1 MFTEKQRQE
10 IIFLAIIQWK
20 HASTLHLVGEYNTS
34 INDDKF
40 MDAILFLINNPSI
53 FSTVCHQD
61 VFEYEMEY
69 EMEYEPITYDEIRL
83 VLNQPLRHLME

>member
-1 MFTEKQRQE
+1 MLTEKQRQE

-34 INDDKF
+34 IDDDNF

-69 EMEYEPITYDEIRL
+69 EPITYDEIRL
-83 VLNQPLRHLME
+83 ALNQPLRHLIE

>member
-1 MFTEKQRQE
+1 MLTEKQRQE

-69 EMEYEPITYDEIRL
+69 EPITYDEIRL
-83 VLNQPLRHLME
+83 ALNQPLSHLIE

>member
-1 MFTEKQRQE
+1 MLTEKQRQE

-20 HASTLHLVGEYNTS
+20 HASTLHLAGEYNNS

-69 EMEYEPITYDEIRL
+69 EPITYDEIRL
-83 VLNQPLRHLME
+83 ALNQPLRHLIE

>member
-1 MFTEKQRQE
+1 MLTTKQRQE

-20 HASTLHLVGEYNTS
+20 HASTLHFVGEYNTS

-40 MDAILFLINNPSI
+40 MDAILFLVNNPLI
-53 FSTVCHQD
+53 YSTVCHQD
-61 VFEYEMEY
+61 IFEN

-83 VLNQPLRHLME
+83 ALNQPIRNFI

>member
-1 MFTEKQRQE
+1 MLTTKQRQE

-20 HASTLHLVGEYNTS
+20 HASTLHLIGEYNTS

-69 EMEYEPITYDEIRL
+69 EPITYDEIRL
-83 VLNQPLRHLME
+83 ALNQPLRHLIE

>member
-1 MFTEKQRQE
+1 MLTEKQRQE
-10 IIFLAIIQWK
+10 IIFLGIIQWK

-34 INDDKF
+34 IGDDKF

-61 VFEYEMEY
+61 AFEY

-83 VLNQPLRHLME
+83 ALNQPLRHLME